1 VDACVEARPGDLR
14 ARREPDRGSASF
26 DTFVPLGENSRSSRV
41 RETLLRGLAREPQVE
56 GMVAVIG
63 RGAHRSWRESLKG
76 DIAGGALATKEPIL
90 EGEAEKE
97 PMAGAV
103 AEKESVAGAVPEL
116 KVAVAVKESAAGFMV
131 E

>member
-1 VDACVEARPGDLR
+1 
-14 ARREPDRGSASF
+14 
-26 DTFVPLGENSRSSRV
+26 
-41 RETLLRGLAREPQVE
+41 
-56 GMVAVIG
+56 MVAVIG
-63 RGAHRSWRESLKG
+63 RGAQRSWRESLKG
-76 DIAGGALATKEPIL
+76 DIAGGTLATKEPIL

-116 KVAVAVKESAAGFMV
+116 KVAVAVKESAAGLMV